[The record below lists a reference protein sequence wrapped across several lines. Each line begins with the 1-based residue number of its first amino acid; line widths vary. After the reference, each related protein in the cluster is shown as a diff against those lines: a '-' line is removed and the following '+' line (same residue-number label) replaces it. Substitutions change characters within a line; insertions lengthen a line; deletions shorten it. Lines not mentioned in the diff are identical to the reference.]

1 MLQKD
6 ASHGG
11 SSAAKA
17 AFLEAYRSKRAAFVA
32 HVIWALVIFVIVVA
46 TIQQRLRAADA
57 SSISTAVSAALASAG
72 APRSVPLADLS
83 VAVAQ
88 LAQLSNMSF
97 VVPEG
102 PGAVPTV
109 GMHNVLLGG
118 VRLSQ
123 SRFATAPC
131 PDASVYSRLAPV
143 NSTVCLSIAES
154 TTNFGIALN
163 PAYANSSFV
172 RAFQYRPSEAAR
184 FSGALGALDES
195 EPYFVVFT
203 TIAEAAAGTAALLK
217 QFSWF
222 DAASSDVSLYFLLL
236 NSALGAWTE
245 VLITYTTSLG
255 GAIIGNTQTQTLWT
269 EAPTPG
275 MSALDGIFISLVAFQ
290 LLEVLLRPSKLLVD
304 ACIRARGSPRASCRL
319 LVLPSLTATGA
330 FCVHLLTA
338 VLMLAAA
345 VAIRH
350 QDSLVEQAQGLIAA
364 SSWSPGSYEADTI
377 GLQDA
382 VAHVARNQSILEILA
397 IACAVFAALKVLVST
412 SSSFGNRLS
421 NLHRA
426 FGRAVPDLLAVGVL
440 VVIVFVAFGITGQVM
455 YSAAVPD
462 WSTSLSAGFALFREL
477 NGEGPTPQMT
487 AAAPSGTAV
496 YYGSVYILLQS
507 CLVVLFFAVIGDSF
521 SSVREETAAELA
533 RIWEAADAVAAVEA
547 SGDDAGGAR
556 PRLLSHRLSARLLN
570 AEAAGLL
577 SLTSPAREGGGVP
590 PGLRKVRSGI
600 TAGASG
606 SGTFALSADE
616 PLLVAA
622 SPATIHASAETGVSL
637 TAYRPL

>member
-1 MLQKD
+1 MDLL
-6 ASHGG
+6 HGS

-17 AFLEAYRSKRAAFVA
+17 AFLEAHRSKRAAFFA
-32 HVIWALVIFVIVVA
+32 HVIWALTIFIVVVA

-57 SSISTAVSAALASAG
+57 SAISTAVSSALSSAG
-72 APRSVPLADLS
+72 APRGVPLADLS
-83 VAVAQ
+83 AAIAQ

-97 VVPEG
+97 VLPEG

-109 GMHNVLLGG
+109 GLHNVLLGG

-163 PAYANSSFV
+163 PAFANTTFV
-172 RAFQYRPSEAAR
+172 RAFQYRPNEAAR
-184 FSGALGALDES
+184 FSGALSSLDES
-195 EPYFVVFT
+195 QPFFVVFT

-217 QFSWF
+217 QFNWF

-269 EAPTPG
+269 SAPTPG
-275 MSALDGIFISLVAFQ
+275 MSALDGIFIALVAFQ
-290 LLEVLLRPSKLLVD
+290 LFELLLRPSMRAAD
-304 ACIRARGSPRASCRL
+304 ACFRAAGSPRAACRL
-319 LVLPSLTATGA
+319 LALPSLKAIGA

-338 VLMLAAA
+338 VLMLATA
-345 VAIRH
+345 VAIKH
-350 QDSLVEQAQGLIAA
+350 QDSLVDQAQGLIAA
-364 SSWSPGSYEADTI
+364 ATWSPGSYEADTI

-382 VAHVARNQSILEILA
+382 VAHVARNQSVLEILA

-426 FGRAVPDLLAVGVL
+426 FGRAVPDLLAVGLLVVL
-440 VVIVFVAFGITGQVM
+440 VFVTFGITGQVM

-462 WSTSLSAGFALFREL
+462 WSTSLSAGFSLFKEL

-487 AAAPSGTAV
+487 AAAPAGTAV
-496 YYGSVYILLQS
+496 FYGSVYILLQS

-547 SGDDAGGAR
+547 SGGGSGDDAGGAAR
-556 PRLLSHRLSARLLN
+556 PRLLSHRLSANLLN
-570 AEAAGLL
+570 AEASGLL
-577 SLTSPAREGGGVP
+577 SLSSPSREGSGVA
-590 PGLRKVRSGI
+590 PGLRKARSGI

-606 SGTFALSADE
+606 SGTFALSAEE
-616 PLLVAA
+616 PLIVAA
-622 SPATIHASAETGVSL
+622 SPAETGVSL